1 MSLIRHGGEGFVG
14 SEPNRSRV
22 HLHKLVNQKDIL
34 NWRESCVGGPSV
46 ELAVARSAETL
57 GATPQQ
63 EGVMA
68 NVTFSSPVMAKD
80 VTVYAIAG
88 HRGTILSIAKAHK
101 IPIPFDC
108 GDGECGSCVVEVEHT
123 NPSIRYGIGLT
134 EKEKEILKQ
143 LGKITHEEIE
153 NTEVNDM
160 PPRHRL
166 ACQCFVRDE
175 DIRVKFEG
183 DQTLP
188 AKKPAMSIA
197 AAIFAG
203 GIKIRS
209 VEEFLGY
216 AIKVEDEAARH
227 FDELADEM
235 VTCGNSAVA
244 ELFRKLAGYSRLH
257 LEEAK
262 GRAGDINVSELMP
275 DEHVWPDLV
284 TPEQTTLWAGDP
296 ALSRLGALKAA
307 LVGERLGFEFY
318 HHIAET
324 SPDLEIR
331 VMAKEFVK
339 EESEHVAILEQ
350 WIEREEAR

>member
-1 MSLIRHGGEGFVG
+1 
-14 SEPNRSRV
+14 
-22 HLHKLVNQKDIL
+22 
-34 NWRESCVGGPSV
+34 
-46 ELAVARSAETL
+46 
-57 GATPQQ
+57 
-63 EGVMA
+63 MA

-108 GDGECGSCVVEVEHT
+108 GDGECGSCVVEVEHL
-123 NPSIRYGIGLT
+123 NPSVRYGIALT
-134 EKEKEILKQ
+134 EKEKEMLRQ
-143 LGKITHEEIE
+143 LGRISKEEIE
-153 NTEVNDM
+153 AAEVNDM
-160 PPRHRL
+160 PPRYRL

-175 DIRVKFEG
+175 DVRITFEG

-188 AKKPAMSIA
+188 AKKPALSIA

-203 GIKIRS
+203 GIEIGS

-227 FDELADEM
+227 FDALAEDM
-235 VTCGNSAVA
+235 AACGNEAVA
-244 ELFRKLAGYSRLH
+244 ELFSKLSGYSRLH

-262 GRAGDINVSELMP
+262 ARAGDIDVSMHMP
-275 DEHVWPDLV
+275 GEHVWPDLV
-284 TPEQTTLWAGDP
+284 TPEHTALWAGDP

-307 LVGERLGFEFY
+307 MVGERLGFEFY

-324 SPDLEIR
+324 STDPEIR
-331 VMAKEFVK
+331 LMSKEFAK

-350 WIEREEAR
+350 WIQGESHL